1 VIKRWWRDTLFRR
14 LFLLMVAALMG
25 SHLLALLV
33 VAQVALP
40 MQAGGAG
47 RADLPAEGFEPGD
60 EMPRIP
66 GPGGPPPRA
75 GGGGPGPGGAPP
87 LPVLGSLPPTPG
99 LPGTQPRLGDLDG
112 PSPML
117 GGVAL
122 WLDYGLRLALMAV
135 AAWWGARWLSVPVRR
150 MVEAARDV
158 GDDIL
163 LGRMPAPLDEQF
175 GTVEVREAAQVFNQ
189 MSERLAREFRGRG
202 LLMASISHDLRTPLT
217 RMRIRLETLQP
228 AAQAQRCVD
237 DIREMNTL
245 IDGAID
251 VFRAEDPGAEPL
263 QPTDVFALVQSLV
276 DDLQETGQP
285 VGLSGPADGRPPVA
299 QARPAALR
307 RALDN
312 LVGNALRYAGAAEV
326 AVLADAA
333 DGRVLIRIDDRGP
346 GIPPAQLP
354 RVTEPFYR
362 LDPSR
367 SRASGGA
374 GLGLHIARSL
384 LQAQGA
390 SLALSNREGGGL
402 RAEIRLQ
409 PVAAAGTAAKL

>member
-1 VIKRWWRDTLFRR
+1 MKRWWRDTLFRR
-14 LFLLMVAALMG
+14 LFLLMVLALMG
-25 SHLLALLV
+25 SHLLSFLV
-33 VAQVALP
+33 VSRLL
-40 MQAGGAG
+40 M
-47 RADLPAEGFEPGD
+47 PAPWSEPRPQPRPEGFEPGD
-60 EMPRIP
+60 EWPPRWPAP
-66 GPGGPPPRA
+66 GASRPGGP
-75 GGGGPGPGGAPP
+75 PP

-99 LPGTQPRLGDLDG
+99 LPGTQPHPAG
-112 PSPML
+112 P
-117 GGVAL
+117 GGFGPGNASLPWPAL
-122 WLDYGLRLALMAV
+122 WLDYGLRLALMAL
-135 AAWWGARWLSVPVRR
+135 AAWWGARWLSGPVRR

-158 GDDIL
+158 GDEVL
-163 LGRMPAPLDEQF
+163 RGRMPAPLDEQF

-263 QPTDVFALVQSLV
+263 QPTDVFALVQSLA
-276 DDLQETGQP
+276 DDLQETGQA
-285 VGLSGPADGRPPVA
+285 VGLTGPSDGRPPVA
-299 QARPAALR
+299 QARPLALR

-312 LVGNALRYAGAAEV
+312 LVGNALRHAGTAEV
-326 AVLADAA
+326 SVLADPAGGA
-333 DGRVLIRIDDRGP
+333 VLIRVDDRGP

-354 RVTEPFYR
+354 RVLEPFYR

-367 SRASGGA
+367 NRGSGGA
-374 GLGLHIARSL
+374 GLGLHIAHSL

-402 RAEIRLQ
+402 RAEVRLQ
-409 PVAAAGTAAKL
+409 PAAKA